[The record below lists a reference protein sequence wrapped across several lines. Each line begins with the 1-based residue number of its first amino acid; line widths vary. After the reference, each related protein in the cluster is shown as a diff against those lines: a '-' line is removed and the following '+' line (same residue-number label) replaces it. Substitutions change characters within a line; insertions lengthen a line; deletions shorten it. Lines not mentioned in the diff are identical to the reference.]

1 MAALDMNFIFTI
13 VGLFIVLSPGLLLT
27 LPALTKTQGAEKG
40 YSYGGTAT
48 DPAGLCSAS
57 TNWVTQDDCKRH
69 LGVWTSN
76 ETTGTAVAVHTV
88 VFALVLIMLQKQ
100 FDLGSYL
107 STSAVF
113 VLSGLFALLSPG
125 LIVTLPSLS
134 KNECGFTGRKVADD
148 DEYCNNITTITEAAA
163 PNCDKCTSLWGSG
176 FTSPV
181 AIIVHG
187 ILFGLLAGWL
197 MNNYLSN
204 EVAM

>member
-1 MAALDMNFIFTI
+1 MNFIFTI

-40 YSYGGTAT
+40 YSYGGTED
-48 DPAGLCSAS
+48 DPAGLCSSS
-57 TNWVTQDDCKRH
+57 TAWVDQDDCKKH
-69 LGVWTSN
+69 LGIWTSN
-76 ETTGTAVAVHTV
+76 ETTGTAVAVHTI
-88 VFALVLIMLQKQ
+88 VFAVALLMIQKQ
-100 FDLGSYL
+100 YDLGSYL

-134 KNECGFTGRKVADD
+134 KNECGFTGRKVADG
-148 DEYCNNITTITEAAA
+148 DEYCNAITTITEAAH
-163 PNCDKCTSLWGSG
+163 PNCFKCTSLWGSG

-187 ILFGLLAGWL
+187 ILFGLLAAWL
-197 MNNYLSN
+197 TNNYLSN
-204 EVAM
+204 EMAM